1 MNTTQNEP
9 KVKGKGCLAFTVFG
23 LPLII
28 GLSLIL
34 LWIGWYAFS
43 SYNKCID
50 ANETVKNSWSDVENA
65 YQKRMD
71 LIPNLV
77 ATVQGY
83 ANHEQETFT
92 AVTEA
97 RSKATSINLDGDNL
111 TEENIAAFDAAQDEL
126 TGALSRLMVSVEA
139 YPQLQ
144 ANQNFLDLQN
154 ELKVIESDIILRR
167 DEFNTTVKAYNV
179 LVLKFPRNLF
189 AKMYGFKERAYFKAK
204 EGADEAPTV
213 KFD

>member
-1 MNTTQNEP
+1 MTTTQNEP

-28 GLSLIL
+28 GLSLFL

-71 LIPNLV
+71 LIPNIV

-97 RSKATSINLDGDNL
+97 RAKATSINLDGDNL

-144 ANQNFLDLQN
+144 ANQSFLDLQN
-154 ELKVIESDIILRR
+154 ELKVIENDIILRR

-189 AKMYGFKERAYFKAK
+189 AKMFGFKERAYFKAK